1 MPRIL
6 KTALILILVALSIA
20 ASAQTAS
27 PTPTQFDSIK
37 KVVLDNG
44 LTILV
49 RSEPGSRLVAV
60 SAMVRAGTSEET
72 IMNAG
77 TGYYVSQLLLASTV
91 VSSADKVATIAD
103 SVGGNLSSQWNSDY
117 TELKAVTTSTM
128 FNETIS
134 LMAECLMQADF
145 DKSWVERTR
154 SDLIRQMLDDTAP
167 PFEKTYMKLKELLY
181 QDNGYR
187 RLPYGL
193 ERVIRTVS
201 PEDLR
206 RFHTTYYVP
215 NNTVVAVVGDV
226 TPELA
231 VERVKLAFAGWVA
244 KPLPKRLPV
253 PDETMDMFRSSV
265 AEADTEVAYLM
276 VGWLAPS
283 VKSSDFAAV
292 SVAGNALGGGKGSL
306 MFRRLRQEMG
316 MGYEIGTTYPR
327 LRNQSHLMAYVAT
340 DPFKFDP
347 QYGGPSVVIDEVKT
361 NLLKM
366 VDELKTSPLTDK
378 DLQRAKGYTIGQ
390 FAMTHQHLAE
400 RASDLAWFE
409 TVGVGYDM
417 YQRFP
422 DEIEKVTA
430 ADILRVVRTYLDKYA
445 VVVLLPKG
453 RPTET
458 P

>member
-1 MPRIL
+1 
-6 KTALILILVALSIA
+6 
-20 ASAQTAS
+20 
-27 PTPTQFDSIK
+27 
-37 KVVLDNG
+37 
-44 LTILV
+44 
-49 RSEPGSRLVAV
+49 
-60 SAMVRAGTSEET
+60 
-72 IMNAG
+72 
-77 TGYYVSQLLLASTV
+77 
-91 VSSADKVATIAD
+91 
-103 SVGGNLSSQWNSDY
+103 
-117 TELKAVTTSTM
+117 M
-128 FNETIS
+128 FNETIL

-154 SDLIRQMLDDTAP
+154 ADLIRDLRNDTAP
-167 PFEKTYMKLKELLY
+167 PFEKAYGKLRELLY

-187 RLPYGL
+187 RPPYGS

-206 RFHTTYYVP
+206 KFHSTYYIP

-253 PDETMDMFRSSV
+253 PDESADMFRSSV

-276 VGWLAPS
+276 MGWLAPS
-283 VKSSDFAAV
+283 VKSVDFAAV

-316 MGYEIGTTYPR
+316 MGYEIGTAYPR

-347 QYGGPSVVIDEVKT
+347 QYGGPSVIIDEVKT

-366 VDELKTSPLTDK
+366 VDELKTTPLTNQDI
-378 DLQRAKGYTIGQ
+378 QRAKGYTIGQ
-390 FAMTHQHLAE
+390 FAMTHQHLSE

-430 ADILRVVRTYLDKYA
+430 ADVLRVVQTYLDKYA

-453 RPTET
+453 RPSESH
-458 P
+458 